1 MEYHEAVSSLFDL
14 HRYGTRP
21 GTDACRDLLAELS
34 DPHADLTAVQ
44 IAGSNGKGSTARM
57 LESVL
62 REAGLT
68 VGTFTS
74 PHLEDV
80 RERVR
85 IDGRPI
91 RRAELTAFVERI
103 DPIVTDRAQSGAA
116 PTFFEAVTALAL
128 WAFDRHAVDVAILE
142 VGIGGRYDATSVVD
156 PAASAIT
163 TVTLEHTDTLGETIP
178 EIARDMAAVAPTD
191 RPLVTATSGEARAVI
206 DDETAIT
213 TVGGPDDDVCVT
225 DHGREGLRW
234 GVGLSG
240 GDWSVETT
248 LDLLGPHQ
256 TQNAGVAAALARQ
269 IAAPDERAITDGL
282 ARATWPGR
290 FEVLDRDPLVVLDGA
305 HNPGA
310 CERLRETL
318 AAFEFDRL
326 HIVVGAMADKDHRGM
341 AEALPEADRIVATR
355 PANDRAETPTVL
367 SETLGD
373 AHPGATRVIEPDV
386 EDALEVALAGAEPS
400 DAVVLAGSLYAVA
413 EARSGWTRTVVE
425 PRIDDDPSLDA
436 LFDRASVADNAI
448 DARQRTLHTRLP
460 VAHARALDH
469 AIESAGGSCW
479 ISGYADRTGPV
490 DVVVMATEATV
501 RRALNA
507 ADLPTTVENR
517 LRDRIGRAGAGE
529 VAPDW
534 PWADDPAIMG
544 ILNVTPD
551 SFHDGGEYDEAA
563 DAIDRAREMIA
574 NGADIVDVGGESTR
588 PGADPVDA
596 AVERDRVV
604 PVIDAIADD
613 VCVSVDTRKASVARA
628 ALAAGADIVNDVSGL
643 EDPAMVPTVADSD
656 AGVVVMD
663 SADTP
668 VDPTR
673 SVAYDDVVRDV
684 IDALRDPVLRAERA
698 GIDRDRIL
706 VDPGLG
712 FGKTAAE
719 SFALLDRIDEFHA
732 LGCPVMVGHSQK
744 SMFEA
749 VDRPAGDCPDATQA
763 GTTLAVARGAD
774 VIRVHDVERA
784 VIARDV
790 VETAHAT
797 RFDH

>member
-1 MEYHEAVSSLFDL
+1 MEYHDAVSSLFDL

-21 GTDACRDLLAELS
+21 GTDACRDLLGELG
-34 DPHADLTAVQ
+34 DPHEDLTAVQ

-62 REAGLT
+62 RESGLT

-74 PHLEDV
+74 PHLDDV

-91 RRAELTAFVERI
+91 RRSELTAFVEQI

-128 WAFDRHAVDVAILE
+128 WAFDRHGVDVAILE

-163 TVTLEHTDTLGETIP
+163 TVTLEHTDTLGETIA

-191 RPLVTATSGEARAVI
+191 RPLVTATSGEARSVI
-206 DDETAIT
+206 HEETPIT
-213 TVGGPDDDVCVT
+213 TVGGADDDVRVT
-225 DHGREGLRW
+225 DHGRDGLRW
-234 GVGLSG
+234 GVGLAG
-240 GDWSVETT
+240 EGWSVETT

-269 IAAPDERAITDGL
+269 VAAPDERAIADGL

-318 AAFEFDRL
+318 AAFEYDRL
-326 HIVVGAMADKDHRGM
+326 HLVVGAMADKDHRGM
-341 AEALPEADRIVATR
+341 AQALPDADRIVTTR
-355 PANDRAETPTVL
+355 PANDRAETPAVLAETV
-367 SETLGD
+367 GA
-373 AHPGATRVIEPDV
+373 AHPEATRVVEPDV
-386 EDALEVALAGAEPS
+386 EEALAVAIAGADPD

-413 EARSGWTRTVVE
+413 EARGGWTRTIVE
-425 PRIDDDPSLDA
+425 PRIDDDRSLDA
-436 LFDRASVADNAI
+436 LLDRGAVASGAI
-448 DARQRTLHTRLP
+448 GARQRPLHTRLP
-460 VAHARALDH
+460 VAHARALDR

-479 ISGYADRTGPV
+479 LADYADRTGPV
-490 DVVVMATEATV
+490 DVVVMATETTI
-501 RRALNA
+501 RRALTE
-507 ADLPTTVENR
+507 ADLPTPVENR
-517 LRDRIGRAGAGE
+517 LRDRIGAVGGSEAGDTG
-529 VAPDW
+529 PDQ
-534 PWADDPAIMG
+534 PWSGDPAIMG

-551 SFHDGGEYDEAA
+551 SFHDGGEYDEHA
-563 DAIDRAREMIA
+563 DAIERAREMIA

-596 AVERDRVV
+596 ATERDRVV
-604 PVIDAIADD
+604 PVVDAIADE

-628 ALAAGADIVNDVSGL
+628 ALEAGADVVNDVSGL
-643 EDPAMVPTVADSD
+643 DDPEMIPTVAAFD
-656 AGVVVMD
+656 AGLVVMD

-673 SVAYDDVVRDV
+673 SVEYDDVVSDV

-698 GIDRDRIL
+698 GIDRDRLL

-712 FGKTAAE
+712 FGKTAEE
-719 SFALLDRIDEFHA
+719 SFALLDRLDEFHA
-732 LGCPVMVGHSQK
+732 LDCPVMVGHSQK

-749 VDRPAGDCPDATQA
+749 VGRPAGDCPDATQA
-763 GTTLAVARGAD
+763 GTALAIARGAD
-774 VIRVHDVERA
+774 VVRVHDVDRA
-784 VIARDV
+784 VA
-790 VETAHAT
+790 
-797 RFDH
+797 